1 MENLISSFESINI
14 NKDCQEF
21 SRLHNGI
28 VGNNN
33 FQSVYYFL
41 HEIQKYYT
49 FLLSKYEHD
58 LSIYPEED
66 REEWNNIFSGMKTFI
81 ELYDNKNYMKG
92 DVERSKELV
101 NLAGFVYRNLTNVKE

>member
-14 NKDCQEF
+14 NKDWQEF

-33 FQSVYYFL
+33 FQSLYYYL
-41 HEIQKYYT
+41 HEIKKYYT
-49 FLLSKYEHD
+49 LLLNKYEHD

-66 REEWNNIFSGMKTFI
+66 REEWNIVFSVLI
-81 ELYDNKNYMKG
+81 
-92 DVERSKELV
+92 VASKLMSLP
-101 NLAGFVYRNLTNVKE
+101 LALFNFSVM